1 MSTNVSKIKS
11 VNLDKWKPE
20 WIELFKYMNN
30 EIANSYL
37 EANLPSNFR
46 KPTTSGNID
55 ELKRFLKEK
64 YIDMKYAAKG
74 KEPAELFYADKEK
87 FLKKLKKW
95 QPTEGEDESDD
106 SEK

>member
-30 EIANSYL
+30 SIANSYL
-37 EANLPSNFR
+37 EANLPSGFR
-46 KPTTSGNID
+46 KPTTNSD
-55 ELKRFLKEK
+55 SHEVKRFLKEK

-74 KEPAELFYADKEK
+74 KEPGEMFYSDKQK
-87 FLKKLKKW
+87 FLKKIKKW
-95 QPTEGEDESDD
+95 R
-106 SEK
+106 